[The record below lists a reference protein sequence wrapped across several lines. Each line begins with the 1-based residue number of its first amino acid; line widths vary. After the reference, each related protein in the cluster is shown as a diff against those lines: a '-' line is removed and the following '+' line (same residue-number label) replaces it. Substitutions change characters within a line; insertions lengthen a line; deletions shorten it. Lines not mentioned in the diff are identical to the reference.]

1 LLVDYGIPAANKLDA
16 ATGNNGY
23 GGSTST
29 FWADIRKARRLLKN
43 NVRAFLAHP
52 NTIDMIRYNPV
63 NNLVVIA
70 EGNGTVTFQRK
81 QTTTDGSA
89 INFLSEDS
97 GDRVTLVSYGLEGE
111 VYDPSNPGQTLRI
124 PFMPVGKIVAVGNN
138 SGTSYVVGAGATQ
151 PIENRLGYT
160 HLGPTVEG
168 GGTPGRWAEVYVP
181 EAAPW
186 SFAGRGAANILPVI
200 EAPEK
205 IAILTTDMV

>member
-1 LLVDYGIPAANKLDA
+1 M
-16 ATGNNGY
+16 T
-23 GGSTST
+23 
-29 FWADIRKARRLLKN
+29 
-43 NVRAFLAHP
+43 
-52 NTIDMIRYNPV
+52 
-63 NNLVVIA
+63 
-70 EGNGTVTFQRK
+70 
-81 QTTTDGSA
+81 
-89 INFLSEDS
+89 
-97 GDRVTLVSYGLEGE
+97 
-111 VYDPSNPGQTLRI
+111 
-124 PFMPVGKIVAVGNN
+124 VGKIVAVGNN

-205 IAILTTDMV
+205 IVIMTTDMV